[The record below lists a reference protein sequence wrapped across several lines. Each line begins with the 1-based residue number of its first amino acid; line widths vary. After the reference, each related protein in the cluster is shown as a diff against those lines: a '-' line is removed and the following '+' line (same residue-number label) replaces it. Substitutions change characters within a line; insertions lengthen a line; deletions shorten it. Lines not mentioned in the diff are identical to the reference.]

1 MLQYVLGRIL
11 LMIPTLI
18 VISIIT
24 FIIIQLPPGDY
35 LTSYIAQLAQSGG
48 SVDQA
53 ELAALEKRY
62 GLDKPIY
69 FQYLKWIWDLLHG
82 DFGMSFEWNKPVG
95 ELIWDRLFLTLV
107 ISASSMLFTWIV
119 GIPVGIYSAT
129 HQYSIGDYLATIV
142 GFIGMGIPNFMIALV
157 LLWVGFSYFGADVG
171 GLFSP
176 EFQEAPW
183 SLAKVVNL
191 LEHLWVPMIVLGTS
205 GTAWT
210 IRSTRANLLDELHKP
225 YVTTARAKGLP
236 EQKLLWKY
244 PVRVALNPFFSTVGY
259 SLPNLI
265 SGATIISVVLS
276 LPTTGPL
283 LLRSL
288 MTQDMYLAG
297 SFILM
302 LSVLTVVGTL
312 ISDLLLA
319 WVDPRI
325 RYGG

>member
-1 MLQYVLGRIL
+1 MLQYLLRRLIL
-11 LMIPTLI
+11 FIPTLI
-18 VISIIT
+18 AVSIVA
-24 FIIIQLPPGDY
+24 FILIQLPPGDY
-35 LTSYIAQLAQSGG
+35 LTSYIATLAASGD
-48 SVDQA
+48 SVDEAQI
-53 ELAALEKRY
+53 AALKKRY
-62 GLDKPIY
+62 GLDQPIY
-69 FQYLKWIWDLLHG
+69 VQYAKWMRGVLHG
-82 DFGMSFEWNKPVG
+82 DFGVSFEWNKPVG

-157 LLWVGFSYFGADVG
+157 LMWVGFAYFGADVG

-259 SLPNLI
+259 SLPNLV